1 MTLLRFTKMQALGN
15 DFVVIDAMNQ
25 SVALSPAQVRQ
36 LADRRL
42 GIGCDQVLLAERSS
56 RPDTDIRYRVFNA
69 DGGEA
74 EHCGN
79 GVRCL
84 ARFLHDKA
92 LTERRELRVET
103 LNGLTIVHLC
113 DDGPI
118 TVNMGAPV
126 LQPERIPFRATALAV
141 EYPLVLE
148 HETLTIGAVSMGNP
162 HAVVQVGDI
171 DTAPVARLGP
181 AIVHHRDFPQRVNAG
196 FMQVL
201 GRDRMRLRV
210 YERGAGETL
219 ACGTGACA
227 AVVSGRLRGLLDDR
241 VKVDLAGGELVIY
254 WNGGDAPVW
263 MTGPAVSVYEG
274 EIQL

>member
-1 MTLLRFTKMQALGN
+1 MPILRFTKMQALGN

-25 SVALSPAQVRQ
+25 SVTLNPEQVRR
-36 LADRRL
+36 LANRRI
-42 GIGCDQVLLAERSS
+42 GIGCDQVLLAERPS
-56 RPDTDIRYRVFNA
+56 RPDTDVRYRVFNA

-84 ARFLHDKA
+84 ARFLREKA
-92 LTERRELRVET
+92 LSERHELRVET
-103 LNGLTIVHLC
+103 LNGLTIVQLC

-126 LQPERIPFRATALAV
+126 LEPGRIPFRATAPAV

-148 HETLTIGAVSMGNP
+148 RETVTIGAVSMGNP
-162 HAVVQVGDI
+162 HAVLQVGDI
-171 DTAPVARLGP
+171 DTAPVATLGP
-181 AIVHHRDFPQRVNAG
+181 VIVHHRDFPQCVNAG
-196 FMQVL
+196 FMQIL
-201 GRDRMRLRV
+201 GRDRIRLRV

-227 AVVSGRLRGLLDDR
+227 AVVSGRLRGLLDAR
-241 VKVDLAGGELVIY
+241 VKVELAGGELVIY
-254 WNGGDAPVW
+254 WDGGDAPVW
-263 MTGPAVSVYEG
+263 MTGPAVTVYEG